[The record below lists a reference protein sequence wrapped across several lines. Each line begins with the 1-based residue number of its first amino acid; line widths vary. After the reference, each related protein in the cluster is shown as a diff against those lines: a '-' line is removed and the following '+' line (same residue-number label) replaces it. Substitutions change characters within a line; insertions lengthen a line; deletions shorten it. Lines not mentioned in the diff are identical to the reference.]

1 MYLKNNNHHKAT
13 QEHSERVSGVLTV
26 ESWIIEDPKMD
37 KSTLYG
43 FSLPKGT
50 WMVSMRI
57 SNSELWEEIKSGN
70 LKGLSIEGYFTD
82 KMEKMSE
89 KTPTDQEI
97 LTALNEI
104 IKL

>member
-1 MYLKNNNHHKAT
+1 
-13 QEHSERVSGVLTV
+13 
-26 ESWIIEDPKMD
+26 MD

-50 WMVSMRI
+50 WMVKMKI
-57 SNSELWEEIKSGN
+57 ENDDLWNKIKDGS

-89 KTPTDQEI
+89 TTPTDQEI
-97 LTALNEI
+97 LEALNEI
-104 IKL
+104 ISENQIKNK